1 MNERRDIG
9 FGSPMKMIA
18 QKRQCFVD
26 NMCFSYIKMKSQN
39 NTPSEQ
45 CLNYTRKSSKR
56 SQHGDFITLTYTG
69 VMGSSGFQKNTFY
82 LSQFTEIN
90 SADHTSRKI

>member
-69 VMGSSGFQKNTFY
+69 VMGVIRIPEKYILFITVHGNKFC
-82 LSQFTEIN
+82 
-90 SADHTSRKI
+90 